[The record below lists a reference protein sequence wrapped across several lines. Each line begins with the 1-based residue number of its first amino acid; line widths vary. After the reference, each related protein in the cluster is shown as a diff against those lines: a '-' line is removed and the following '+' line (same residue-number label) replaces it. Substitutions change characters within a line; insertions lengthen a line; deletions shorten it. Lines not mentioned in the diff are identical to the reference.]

1 MQPTSHP
8 TSTGRSPRSRVR
20 TARPAGPVPH
30 EEHDT
35 PIAKPVPVKSRRRR
49 LRLKR
54 SLTKWE
60 WLGFGLSLVACVSL
74 WPLVLSAHGN
84 LSTVSVQVAERQV
97 QLDALERQKAE
108 EQGRLAHLKSEKG
121 REQLLV
127 ERGYLKPGD
136 RFLLFPEES
145 SKP

>member
-1 MQPTSHP
+1 MQPTSQP
-8 TSTGRSPRSRVR
+8 SSPGRSPRARAR
-20 TARPAGPVPH
+20 TARVAGPAHQAEH
-30 EEHDT
+30 ET
-35 PIAKPVPVKSRRRR
+35 PVVKPVPVKRR

-60 WLGFGLSLVACVSL
+60 WLGFGLSAVACVSL
-74 WPLVLSAHGN
+74 WPLMLAAHGN
-84 LSTVSVQVAERQV
+84 LSTVNLQVVQRQT
-97 QLDALERQKAE
+97 QLDALERRKVE

>member
-1 MQPTSHP
+1 MQPTSQP
-8 TSTGRSPRSRVR
+8 SSPGRSPRTRARTVR
-20 TARPAGPVPH
+20 AAAPLHHGDP
-30 EEHDT
+30 ET
-35 PIAKPVPVKSRRRR
+35 PTAKPVPVKRRK

-60 WLGFGLSLVACVSL
+60 WLGFGLSVVACVSL
-74 WPLVLSAHGN
+74 WPLVLAAHSN
-84 LSTVSVQVAERQV
+84 LSTVSLQVEQRQV

-136 RFLLFPEES
+136 RFLLFPDDS
-145 SKP
+145 TKP

>member
-1 MQPTSHP
+1 MQPTSQP
-8 TSTGRSPRSRVR
+8 SSPGRSPRTRAR
-20 TARPAGPVPH
+20 TARVAGPVHH
-30 EEHDT
+30 EQHET
-35 PIAKPVPVKSRRRR
+35 PVAKPVPVKRRR

-60 WLGFGLSLVACVSL
+60 WLGFGLSAVACVSL
-74 WPLVLSAHGN
+74 WPLMLAARGN
-84 LSTVSVQVAERQV
+84 LSTVSIQVAQRQT
-97 QLDALERQKAE
+97 QLDALERRNAE